1 MSGILSTTPLYQG
14 WLTLLQ
20 ARMRDGD
27 GVEFDRLVVEMNR
40 AVAVLPYD
48 PERRVALTVSMPRA
62 PVMLAGLPDMMEAI
76 AGILED
82 EPADC
87 ARREALEEA
96 GVRLGEM
103 HWLGRIWSIPSV
115 ITEKI
120 DYFLAEYRA
129 GDRIA
134 AGGGLAEEQE
144 HITVHEMTLDALWA
158 MMARREVA
166 DGKLAILLMAL
177 RLRRPDL
184 FSGPVDG

>member
-1 MSGILSTTPLYQG
+1 MTIILGSRPIYRG
-14 WLTLLQ
+14 WLNLLMVD
-20 ARMRDGD
+20 MRAANGD
-27 GVEFDRLVVEMNR
+27 IFERHVVEMNR

-48 PERRVALTVSMPRA
+48 AKRRLALTVSMPRT

-87 ARREALEEA
+87 ARREAMEEA
-96 GVRLGEM
+96 GVQLDGMVHLGQ
-103 HWLGRIWSIPSV
+103 IWSIPSV
-115 ITEKI
+115 VTEKI
-120 DYFLAEYRA
+120 DYFLAEYQA

-134 AGGGLAEEQE
+134 EGGGLDEEQE
-144 HITVHEMTLDALWA
+144 NITVHELPLDQLWTMFA
-158 MMARREVA
+158 QKQIN

-184 FSGPVDG
+184 FSIPVA